1 MLIGELAKATGTTK
15 DTIRHYDQMGLLI
28 STERQAGSR
37 SYKDYSQDNIER
49 LDMIRLAKYIGF
61 TLTEIAEQVEK
72 YYSGGISHEEQ
83 IRMLEARLGDVQ
95 QRVSQMQEVESYLQL
110 KIELMKN
117 GELVEPNSCM
127 SLHHEVQEFTS
138 KEQTVLLNPLAQKRK
153 TLMEN
158 QLKQR
163 EIESA

>member
-49 LDMIRLAKYIGF
+49 LDMIRLGKYIGF
-61 TLTEIAEQVEK
+61 TLVEK

-110 KIELMKN
+110 KIQLMKN

-127 SLHHEVQEFTS
+127 DLHNEVQEASRMEKTRPINTIS
-138 KEQTVLLNPLAQKRK
+138 KNRKALLRS
-153 TLMEN
+153 
-158 QLKQR
+158 
-163 EIESA
+163 IG

>member
-110 KIELMKN
+110 KIQLMKN

-127 SLHHEVQEFTS
+127 DLHNEVQEASRMEKTRPINTIS
-138 KEQTVLLNPLAQKRK
+138 KNRKALLRS
-153 TLMEN
+153 
-158 QLKQR
+158 
-163 EIESA
+163 IG